1 MAKGERIWII
11 GASEGIGA
19 ALARQW
25 AASGAQL
32 ILSARSA
39 SRLADLAGSLGPGHI
54 TLPLDVGDRKTLVSA
69 ASAIA
74 ATGPLDRVVHLAAL
88 YDPGCIADLD
98 PERTE
103 RIVSVNLI
111 GSLYVAQIAPA
122 LLRPGGQLALC
133 GSVAGYFGL
142 PRGQVY
148 SATKAGVMNLAQSLR
163 AELAGRLDVRLISPG
178 FVDTRLTRRNE
189 FWMPAMITAEAAAA
203 AIISGLDRRRFEVH
217 FPRRFTLLMKLLATM
232 PNWAALAITERLAR

>member
-111 GSLYVAQIAPA
+111 GSLYVAQIAPRFCGPA
-122 LLRPGGQLALC
+122 DNLRFADRSPDTSGCPGDR
-133 GSVAGYFGL
+133 S
-142 PRGQVY
+142 
-148 SATKAGVMNLAQSLR
+148 
-163 AELAGRLDVRLISPG
+163 I
-178 FVDTRLTRRNE
+178 RR
-189 FWMPAMITAEAAAA
+189 
-203 AIISGLDRRRFEVH
+203 
-217 FPRRFTLLMKLLATM
+217 PRRA
-232 PNWAALAITERLAR
+232 